1 MAIAAVTTAVLSGL
15 VKQFSAGRFESTIN
29 NDAPLIGSGV
39 LMKREASGEE
49 LIKEVYVG
57 GHSATAFTNDGG
69 LRPKGAAL
77 VPIKARQMPTLIT
90 STLTMGR
97 MAALARLDEDRVAEL
112 FDSNLTAVAED
123 CARHL
128 NRAMYGGSN
137 APQAGTVWSST
148 AVNGTATVN
157 FLDISMFKPGAA
169 YDWRDSTNSKDW
181 VVRCTGVTGAAVGA
195 NSANVAGSVSFI
207 NDVPDMTTGAPVA
220 LTSVTIA
227 VGDLFR
233 LRGTGST
240 VTAFGGAQG
249 NGAAMVSI
257 DDIAGSGASTTT
269 IHGIAPGTVP
279 SWIGQT
285 SALAGP
291 YTQEAALSF
300 FMRGHQYSGSQFT
313 DIIMSPQMGAAH
325 AASAGYQG
333 AVFGVGSLGLSAAT
347 PRNLGNSM
355 DKFAAMAEG
364 YESGLRLSGK
374 NILIDPNAPATTVIF
389 HNRDKLK
396 LAVWQDMEPED
407 EDGNSNFVSRT
418 SVLTEAYITGAMN
431 LFVEKRLAIG
441 TLTGITNL

>member
-1 MAIAAVTTAVLSGL
+1 MAIAAVTTGVLSGL

-29 NDAPLIGSGV
+29 NEAPLIGSGV
-39 LMKREASGEE
+39 LQKREASGEE

-77 VPIKARQMPTLIT
+77 VPVKARQMPTYIT
-90 STLTMGR
+90 STLTMGKG
-97 MAALARLDEDRVAEL
+97 AAIAKLDEDRVVEM
-112 FDSNLTAVAED
+112 FDSNLQAVAED

-128 NRAMYGGSN
+128 NRAIYGGSN
-137 APQAGTVWSST
+137 APQAGTVWNQT
-148 AVNGTATVN
+148 AINGTATVN
-157 FLDISMFKPGAA
+157 FLDVSMFKPGAA

-181 VVRCTGVTGAAVGA
+181 VVRCTAVTPAAVGA
-195 NSANVAGSVSFI
+195 NSANVAGSASFI

-249 NGAAMVSI
+249 TGAAMVSI
-257 DDIAGSGASTTT
+257 DDIAGSGATSTT
-269 IHGIAPGTVP
+269 IHGLAPASVAGWV
-279 SWIGQT
+279 GQT
-285 SALAGP
+285 SALSGP
-291 YTQEAALSF
+291 YTQEAALAF
-300 FMRGHQYSGSQFT
+300 FMRGHQYSGHQFT
-313 DIIMSPQMGAAH
+313 DIIMAPQCAAAH

-333 AVFGVGSLGLSAAT
+333 AVFGVGSLSISAAT

-355 DKFAAMAEG
+355 DKFGAMADG

-374 NILIDPNAPATTVIF
+374 NILVDPNAPATTVIF

-396 LAVWQDMEPED
+396 LAVWQEMEPED
-407 EDGNSNFVSRT
+407 EDGNSNFISRT
-418 SVLTEAYITGAMN
+418 NVNMEAYITGAMN
-431 LFVEKRLAIG
+431 LFVEKRQCIG